1 MKIIITVDFSN
12 NKFNSDFS
20 LSNVLLQEHTVLLV
34 TNKTQL
40 EIARKSYDLIVSGY
54 SSFNLDKPDY
64 DINALDYSPDQLI
77 TLINSK

>member
-40 EIARKSYDLIVSGY
+40 KIARKSYDLIVSGY
-54 SSFNLDKPDY
+54 SSFDLDKQVYKFVDASSQDIDY
-64 DINALDYSPDQLI
+64 LFAKN
-77 TLINSK
+77 